1 MEADSRAPSPD
12 EDYAAGLQGYSKED
26 LIGILNSIDQEKFPD
41 RYAMAKRRYLE
52 ITGDPALGG
61 YGREDRFHTGWR
73 RFFAL
78 ILDAVFLAIAGFLI
92 LYPLSMLG
100 SPMSFGSHILDH
112 LLGPLYGVIAVWKF
126 GKTLGKH
133 ICGVEVVTW
142 PDERKAGLREA
153 VLREAV
159 PLALLGLTMIAW
171 ALPQDSRGIWPL
183 ISGAAGYAVGIGAFV
198 WTILEIVT
206 MLLDP
211 QRRALHDK
219 IAGTVVIKKS
229 R

>member
-1 MEADSRAPSPD
+1 MEADSRSHSPD
-12 EDYAAGLQGYSKED
+12 DDFEAGLQGYSKED
-26 LIGILNSIDQEKFPD
+26 LISILNSIDREKFPG
-41 RYAMAKRRYLE
+41 RYAMAQRRYLE
-52 ITGDPALGG
+52 ITGDPALSGS
-61 YGREDRFHTGWR
+61 GREDRFHTGWR

-92 LYPLSMLG
+92 LYPLSMFGHL
-100 SPMSFGSHILDH
+100 MSFGSGILDH

-153 VLREAV
+153 LLREAF
-159 PLALLGLTMIAW
+159 PLVLLGLTLVTW

-183 ISGAAGYAVGIGAFV
+183 ISGAAAYAVGIGSFAWV
-198 WTILEIVT
+198 ILEIVT

-219 IAGTVVIKKS
+219 IAGTVVIK
-229 R
+229 RGR